1 MGLFNIH
8 IHSGYVL
15 QDFSMKEYLKTASKE
30 AVFFFST
37 FLKIEIIAIFALP
50 LLNTKEVVEFS
61 GLTSKLNQPIF
72 LARSPYTVARLSWVA
87 ADNTKFF

>member
-1 MGLFNIH
+1 MQ
-8 IHSGYVL
+8 L
-15 QDFSMKEYLKTASKE
+15 QNRFERGG
-30 AVFFFST
+30 FFFSTFFDTCT
-37 FLKIEIIAIFALP
+37 FLKIEISAISALP

-72 LARSPYTVARLSWVA
+72 LAPSPYIIARLSWVA

>member
-1 MGLFNIH
+1 MQ
-8 IHSGYVL
+8 L
-15 QDFSMKEYLKTASKE
+15 QNRFERGG
-30 AVFFFST
+30 FFFST
-37 FLKIEIIAIFALP
+37 FFDTYIFLREIIAISALP

-72 LARSPYTVARLSWVA
+72 LSRSPYIIARLSWVA